1 MADACHL
8 NFGKYTLFSCYGV
21 TANSNASPVAFAI
34 IFGNESTSTWRQF
47 WKYALQLHPCIDS
60 GEITIITDQD
70 KGQKNAMTHYLQS
83 VGHFHCSYHRR
94 QNITKMCGG
103 GGGKQPNS
111 ALWMYNKLMKC
122 KNIEQL
128 QYNKDKHFP
137 NMSNKD
143 INYLNSL
150 DDESQYPAARCAMSN
165 LVYLYFRSSSGVA
178 ESMNNANKEMR
189 ARTAVDLLN
198 ACILLTKLEVNRYYK
213 MKTEVWGGS
222 SILTPRGIEEYE
234 ATFTNLHPRHFSFH
248 LKDIDDYMEVR
259 VKRINVPGKRE
270 EVVTLPKYPVNG
282 SHFGMCT
289 CGATQT
295 DAVPCEHMSVVALS
309 AIIRPQIS
317 PMNIMPIWWKRSQ
330 WRLQFPLE
338 TCPEAKLTMKSVKE
352 GHIPD
357 YSIRLCPD
365 WTTGGKPGRPKK
377 GERIKSGLETA
388 MAKAKGKGTTKTK
401 ATKRRRCDVCGAYG
415 HIYENCFLLEKS
427 EEIERAGMNV
437 LPIEEIVMSEDDW
450 VADGYE
456 APL

>member
-1 MADACHL
+1 
-8 NFGKYTLFSCYGV
+8 
-21 TANSNASPVAFAI
+21 
-34 IFGNESTSTWRQF
+34 
-47 WKYALQLHPCIDS
+47 
-60 GEITIITDQD
+60 
-70 KGQKNAMTHYLQS
+70 
-83 VGHFHCSYHRR
+83 
-94 QNITKMCGG
+94 
-103 GGGKQPNS
+103 
-111 ALWMYNKLMKC
+111 
-122 KNIEQL
+122 
-128 QYNKDKHFP
+128 
-137 NMSNKD
+137 
-143 INYLNSL
+143 
-150 DDESQYPAARCAMSN
+150 
-165 LVYLYFRSSSGVA
+165 
-178 ESMNNANKEMR
+178 MNNANKEMR

-222 SILTPRGIEEYE
+222 SILTPRGIKEYE

-282 SHFGMCT
+282 SHFGTCT

-338 TCPEAKLTMKSVKE
+338 TCPEAKITMKSVKE
-352 GHIPD
+352 GRLPD
-357 YSIRLCPD
+357 YSLRLCPD
-365 WTTGGKPGRPKK
+365 WTTGSKPGRPKK

-388 MAKAKGKGTTKTK
+388 MAKAKGKGGTTKTK

-427 EEIERAGMNV
+427 EEIEHAGMNV
-437 LPIEEIVMSEDDW
+437 LPIEEIVMSNDDW
-450 VADGYE
+450 VADGCE